1 MLGRNHLSY
10 WDIYLK
16 IPQHW
21 KAVNDWL
28 SLLWNNMLKWCT
40 IKRHVNRH
48 ISEYQSVYGKHYT
61 SPEFISH
68 IDRSP
73 QGQWLCHSS
82 QEGCTDPAL
91 ILHSCQLSPWT
102 RLSWDDAGECHKQG
116 WPGNSVLCFEHPGV
130 LERCFMSKAV
140 PKSKAPFPAASNA
153 APQPLCKEGREATGG
168 EWAADRE
175 EPAAHTAPA
184 PMCQA
189 AAPVALG
196 AALNLFQSTCH
207 CPS

>member
-1 MLGRNHLSY
+1 MYNKKTCKQTFFRIPKCLWEALHLS
-10 WDIYLK
+10 WIHQPHRQITTGAVTL
-16 IPQHW
+16 PQLPGRLHW
-21 KAVNDWL
+21 
-28 SLLWNNMLKWCT
+28 S
-40 IKRHVNRH
+40 
-48 ISEYQSVYGKHYT
+48 
-61 SPEFISH
+61 
-68 IDRSP
+68 
-73 QGQWLCHSS
+73 
-82 QEGCTDPAL
+82 CTDPAL

-140 PKSKAPFPAASNA
+140 PKSKAPFPAVSNA